1 MKTQK
6 SENNQF
12 KILTIPKETQSLSA
26 TYPGI
31 DEPTHQLFDEL
42 RDRIESQ
49 GKTFKMRRF
58 KDPSGYGTIIGRSD
72 QIVVFLEYQSADRP
86 DLFYVFVREIRSV
99 TMPKMF
105 AEEFQN
111 RNQTPP
117 AVPLDCGLR
126 FTLTALDDGYYLEC
140 LLPPARGKITYESD
154 AKAFAQRYPAL
165 DPQARRKRAQE
176 GGGKDDDGAGSS
188 LELRPRTD
196 SEPRP

>member
-1 MKTQK
+1 MNAPTSDK
-6 SENNQF
+6 NQF
-12 KILTIPKETQSLSA
+12 KILAIPKETQSINAS
-26 TYPGI
+26 YPGI
-31 DEPTHQLFDEL
+31 DEPTHQLIDEL
-42 RDRIESQ
+42 RDRIEAQ
-49 GKTFKMRRF
+49 GRTFKIRRF

-72 QIVVFLEYQSADRP
+72 QVIVFLEYQSADRP

-99 TMPKMF
+99 IMAKMF
-105 AEEFQN
+105 AEEFQT
-111 RNQTPP
+111 RNQAPP

-165 DPQARRKRAQE
+165 DPQARRKRAQ
-176 GGGKDDDGAGSS
+176 GSGKDDDGAGTS

-196 SEPRP
+196 LEPRP